1 MHAYY
6 GPYENSDCDL
16 INTFMTAEAK
26 FVAQCA
32 EQVNTRYMVVSP
44 VAAFMRRGEQNDT
57 VATHE
62 DAVRAVGRT
71 DRFLQ
76 WVVIDPRK
84 EQTYDQA
91 GQMLAL
97 PGASA
102 SKSPRR
108 ACVPDCRARPTCF

>member
-1 MHAYY
+1 VHGYY

-32 EQVNTRYMVVSP
+32 EQVNTRHMVVSP

-71 DRFLQ
+71 GRFLQ
-76 WVVIDPRK
+76 WVVIDPR
-84 EQTYDQA
+84 
-91 GQMLAL
+91 
-97 PGASA
+97 
-102 SKSPRR
+102 
-108 ACVPDCRARPTCF
+108 